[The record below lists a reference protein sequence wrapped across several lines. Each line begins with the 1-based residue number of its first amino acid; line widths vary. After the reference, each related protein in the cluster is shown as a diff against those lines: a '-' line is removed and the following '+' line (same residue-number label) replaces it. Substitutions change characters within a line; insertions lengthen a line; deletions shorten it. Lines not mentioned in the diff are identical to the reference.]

1 MTTPTTPGIDW
12 LLQNFVNKTR
22 GVRSTLVTSSDGML
36 ISQVNLGDQAAGLA
50 DVLSALA
57 SGVHSLAKGAS
68 KRLGSDGV
76 VDQAL
81 IQMNDTNL
89 IVMQAGPGALLT
101 VVSKPGAD
109 ISQIHYEM
117 ALLAKQVPQ
126 SLSVPAR
133 QRI

>member
-1 MTTPTTPGIDW
+1 MTTPTAPPIDW

-22 GVRSTLVTSSDGML
+22 GVRSTLVTSNDGLL
-36 ISQVNLGDQAAGLA
+36 ISQVNLGDHASGLA

-81 IQMNDTNL
+81 IQMGDTSL
-89 IVMQAGPGALLT
+89 LVMEAGSGALLT
-101 VVSKPGAD
+101 VVSEPGAD
-109 ISQIHYEM
+109 IGQIHYEM
-117 ALLAKQVPQ
+117 ALLAKQVPG